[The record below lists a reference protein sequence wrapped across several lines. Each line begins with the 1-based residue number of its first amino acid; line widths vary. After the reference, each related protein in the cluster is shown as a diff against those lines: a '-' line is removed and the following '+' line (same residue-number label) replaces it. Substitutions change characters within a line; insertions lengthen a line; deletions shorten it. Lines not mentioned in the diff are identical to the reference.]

1 MHKSVYPDVLLYIL
15 YPLYIQNTC
24 TINALYIMKI
34 RLMVIHGNKISLNW
48 DSINEQMVKLHLT
61 LAAIT

>member
-1 MHKSVYPDVLLYIL
+1 
-15 YPLYIQNTC
+15 
-24 TINALYIMKI
+24 MKI